1 MVTKTREALHRGN
14 DNSAN
19 VHSVRDTQIIASDV
33 LLAVSGVALI
43 VGIPF
48 IMAVLKQWGW
58 W

>member
-1 MVTKTREALHRGN
+1 MVTKTRAALHRGN

-33 LLAVSGVALI
+33 LLAVSGVVLI
-43 VGIPF
+43 VGIPLV
-48 IMAVLKQWGW
+48 MAVLKQWGW

>member
-1 MVTKTREALHRGN
+1 MVTKTRAALHRGN

-33 LLAVSGVALI
+33 LTAVAGVALI

-48 IMAVLKQWGW
+48 VMAVLKQWGW